1 MYHNGGTQPLFMP
14 VLKLSKFAEN
24 LKIEQQLSNHLTVV
38 KSQAEAKKVLHLG
51 ELRMNTF

>member
-1 MYHNGGTQPLFMP
+1 VYHNGGTQPLFMP